1 MKKLLFLFALIS
13 ITIAQAQSTRNDS
26 YSAMGIVTSFKD
38 IPIGFG
44 VYTIEKGQKFGFYT
58 HLKWNKLSFDS
69 DYNYLA
75 GPVPRDTLRDR
86 IEEGGGNLIKMINI
100 GTVFNPQQFGIMQW
114 DFIDIDFCVALGYI
128 QDFRYQ
134 FYNDVG
140 GIEESEDGTISYAKP
155 LGKYYVNDFNKNGL
169 NLNIGTNISLENK
182 RLMLHISYD
191 FRPKLFALGLNWKVK

>member
-1 MKKLLFLFALIS
+1 MKKLLLLIALFTATLV
-13 ITIAQAQSTRNDS
+13 QAQSTRNDS

-38 IPIGFG
+38 IPVGFG
-44 VYTIEKGQKFGFYT
+44 VYTLEKGQKFGFYT
-58 HLKWNKLSFDS
+58 HLKWNRLSLNS
-69 DYNYLA
+69 DYNYLG
-75 GPVPRDTLRDR
+75 GPVGRDTLRDR

-100 GTVFNPQQFGIMQW
+100 GTILNPQQFGIMQW
-114 DFIDIDFCVALGYI
+114 DFLDIDFCVALGYI

-134 FYNDVG
+134 FYNDTG
-140 GIEESEDGTISYAKP
+140 GIEENEDSTIAYAKP

-182 RLMLHISYD
+182 RLMLHFSYD